1 MECDLCTEPFNN
13 YCLTECGHK
22 SICSLCWYR
31 LRGILQKTT
40 CPVCRHECQN
50 IFVTPNSHLT
60 YESIIRTMWG
70 DSFSGFC
77 FDEASIM
84 HFENKSELLRLQNY
98 RKLTCK
104 ICKTECKNFKLF
116 KEHLLSL
123 HNLRIC
129 ELCTQSNK
137 LFPSEQEIYTD
148 SEIKTH
154 KATLHVQCSLCK
166 LFFYD
171 QRELLS
177 HIKSQH
183 FFCELCAVEKRT
195 AFSNYFDLEIH
206 FRQAHYLCEVE
217 FCKRKR
223 NVVFMTYDDL
233 KDHYRY
239 NHPGIRIPDPAFAF
253 KVHEQEKEAVV
264 FDDGMAKPF
273 STPKINERNIDSEF
287 PALAPEP
294 VPTRILDYSRIKSQ
308 KVPKKQAAY
317 PINSNGNSLS
327 HSPQKEVKKKD
338 KFIKEPKEPREEKV
352 KSANK
357 ALIELDKYI
366 ARLNNSHISLD
377 EFIFWIFDQNITID
391 NQLVNYIRRN
401 VLSNSFQ
408 ERIIQVLMNP
418 VNKEERPNPNLV
430 IQKKHQ
436 EEVKVQPNPPFIQ
449 KKYQVEEIVQEKSPF
464 IQNKFQ
470 EEEKAQ
476 PKSPFVQKK
485 LQEEE
490 KVQPKSNFVKKKP
503 QEEEK
508 IHAKP
513 PAQNKPAEEKKGQK
527 IQETAGRP
535 HTASHNQAAVQN
547 ALENIDILNNG
558 LINVKYFVEC
568 LLSFTPREQID
579 SMRQIIRENVR
590 PENKIK
596 EVFNCLDFMLLKMAK
611 SKDYP
616 SLAEQKPVAKSP
628 LETIQDNMKHL
639 NSGLM
644 TVKEFLLLCEG
655 LSQSEALD
663 VVKAISLNVYNSNT
677 SSQITK
683 SLETKYL
690 LSNYQENFPSLRMIN
705 LPPEPKKIP
714 YPKKRK

>member
-1 MECDLCTEPFNN
+1 MECDLCTESFNN

-31 LRGILQKTT
+31 LRGILQKTA
-40 CPVCRHECQN
+40 CPVCRQECQTM
-50 IFVTPNSHLT
+50 FVTPNPHLSYDQAIST
-60 YESIIRTMWG
+60 LWG
-70 DSFSGFC
+70 DTYKGFI
-77 FDEASIM
+77 FDEVSIM

-116 KEHLLSL
+116 KDHLLSL

-129 ELCTQSNK
+129 ELCTQNNK

-148 SEIKTH
+148 NEIKTH
-154 KATLHVQCSLCK
+154 RTTLHVQCNLCNF
-166 LFFYD
+166 FFYD

-195 AFSNYFDLEIH
+195 AFSNYFDLEYH

-217 FCKRKR
+217 FCKRKK

-239 NHPGIRIPDPAFAF
+239 NHIGIRIPDPVFAF
-253 KVHEQEKEAVV
+253 KVREEVKDAVV

-273 STPKINERNIDSEF
+273 STQKINERNIDSEF

-294 VPTRILDYSRIKSQ
+294 VPTRILDYSRIKNQ
-308 KVPKKQAAY
+308 QGPKKQNAY
-317 PINSNGNSLS
+317 PISYNSNNLS
-327 HSPQKEVKKKD
+327 HSPQKDNKKKD
-338 KFIKEPKEPREEKV
+338 KPYKEPKEFKEEKG

-357 ALIELDKYI
+357 SLMELDKYI

-377 EFIFWIFDQNITID
+377 QFIFWIFDQNITID
-391 NQLVNYIRRN
+391 NQFISYIRRN
-401 VLSNSFQ
+401 VLSNSYQ

-418 VNKEERPNPNLV
+418 VNKERRSE
-430 IQKKHQ
+430 
-436 EEVKVQPNPPFIQ
+436 PPFI
-449 KKYQVEEIVQEKSPF
+449 V
-464 IQNKFQ
+464 QNKFQ
-470 EEEKAQ
+470 EEEKIQ
-476 PKSPFVQKK
+476 PAFIQKK
-485 LQEEE
+485 HQNEE
-490 KVQPKSNFVKKKP
+490 KGQQNSPVIQKKP

-508 IHAKP
+508 FSPKPQPAQKKPQEERKNHTKP
-513 PAQNKPAEEKKGQK
+513 PAQNKYVEEKQAQK
-527 IQETAGRP
+527 TQETSIRSANTIP
-535 HTASHNQAAVQN
+535 NQSIIQN
-547 ALENIDILNNG
+547 TLENIVILNNG
-558 LINVKYFVEC
+558 LINVKYFTEC

-579 SMRQIIRENVR
+579 SIKQIIREHVQ
-590 PENKIK
+590 PENMIK
-596 EVFNCLDFMLLKMAK
+596 KVLNTLDFMLLKMIK
-611 SKDYP
+611 NKDYP
-616 SLAEQKPVAKSP
+616 SLSEQKPVIKSP
-628 LETIQDNMKHL
+628 LESIQDNMKHL

-663 VVKAISLNVYNSNT
+663 IVKSISLSVYNSNI
-677 SSQITK
+677 SSQIIR

-690 LSNYQENFPSLRMIN
+690 LNNYQENFPSLRMIN